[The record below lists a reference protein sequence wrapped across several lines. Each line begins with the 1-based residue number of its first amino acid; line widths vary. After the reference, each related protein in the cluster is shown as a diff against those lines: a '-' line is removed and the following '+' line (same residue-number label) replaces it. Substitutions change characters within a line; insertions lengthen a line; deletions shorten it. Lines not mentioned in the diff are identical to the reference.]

1 MARREAFLS
10 GLFGALGVALAALG
24 LFLGY
29 RFLLAATAVS
39 TPFVAALVI
48 ALLCDPLV
56 NKFQKQVRF
65 TKGKRAPAV
74 ALVFVLFLLSFTALV
89 VLVVPSLIEQIGKL
103 VEWFTPTDP
112 GTPPPP
118 APSASPP
125 PSNALP
131 SPSPSPAPALQSGF
145 DVAQQSVNTWLRSHQ
160 KLGPVRLPR
169 SIDSLVQQYSGQMTM
184 AAKQVGPKLL
194 SAVVGSFSGL
204 LNVILIPLLTF
215 FLLMDLGRLR
225 RRLIF
230 LLPTKLRTHF
240 VGVASDVGEV
250 FSNYLR
256 GMMQVSLAYM
266 TTATLLF
273 ALLCLILAPQML
285 GYILLIGIVSGAL
298 YIVPYVGF
306 LGAAATS
313 VIVALVT
320 GAGSPA
326 VIASVVLLAML
337 NFTFDNVITP
347 RIVGSGVGV
356 HPIVAMFAL
365 LVGASLFGLW
375 GMLLAYPAA
384 GSIQVVLFRLF
395 PKLAQPTP
403 ETTQAAVE
411 DTGET
416 PSEAPV
422 SSEGQ

>member
-56 NKFQKQVRF
+56 NKFQKHVGF

-74 ALVFVLFLLSFTALV
+74 ALVFVLFLLSFTALII
-89 VLVVPSLIEQIGKL
+89 LVVPSMQEQIEKL
-103 VEWFTPTDP
+103 VKWVNED
-112 GTPPPP
+112 GL
-118 APSASPP
+118 
-125 PSNALP
+125 AL
-131 SPSPSPAPALQSGF
+131 LQ
-145 DVAQQSVNTWLRSHQ
+145 ASVNDWLTNHR
-160 KLGPVRLPR
+160 KLGPLTLPP
-169 SIDSLVQQYSGQMTM
+169 SIDAYVKQYSTQMTE
-184 AAKQVGPKLL
+184 AAKQLGPKLL
-194 SAVVGSFSGL
+194 STVIGSFSGL

-230 LLPTKLRTHF
+230 LLPTRLRIHF
-240 VGVASDVGEV
+240 VGVTSDVGEV

-266 TTATLLF
+266 AVATLLF
-273 ALLCLILAPQML
+273 AGLSLTVAPGMLASA
-285 GYILLIGIVSGAL
+285 LLIGIVSGAL

-313 VIVALVT
+313 VIVALVN
-320 GAGSPA
+320 GAGVPA
-326 VIASVVLLAML
+326 IIAGVILLAVL

-356 HPIVAMFAL
+356 NPIVAMFAL

-384 GSIQVVLFRLF
+384 GSVQVMLFRLF

-403 ETTQAAVE
+403 ETAQIAHE
-411 DTGET
+411 DHDPT
-416 PSEAPV
+416 PTPEL
-422 SSEGQ
+422 SEGE